1 MMKDY
6 SKMTQEE
13 CNHNEE
19 SELSIAAEYIMDN
32 MPDNLKSKL
41 TKKDVVEILEMETDY
56 YELKD
61 IESECACDC

>member
-19 SELSIAAEYIMDN
+19 SELSIAAEFIMEHLPGD
-32 MPDNLKSKL
+32 LKAKL
-41 TKKDVVEILEMETDY
+41 TKEDVVKILELETDY
-56 YELKD
+56 CELRD
-61 IESECACDC
+61 IESECACNC

>member
-6 SKMTQEE
+6 EIMTQEE
-13 CNHNEE
+13 CNDDEE

-56 YELKD
+56 YELRD
-61 IESECACDC
+61 IEPECACGC